1 VTEIGAAS
9 GVAVGEGEPRPSA
22 AQPGAEPADVRL
34 VELSKRYGDVIAV
47 DHVGVEIAR
56 GEFFTLLGP
65 SGSGK
70 TTTLRLIAG
79 FEEPDSGRVEL
90 GGRDVTGVP
99 PYDREVNTVFQDY
112 ALFPHMNV
120 SENVEYG
127 LRIRK
132 LGKVQRAQRR
142 DEALEM
148 VRLAGYGSR
157 KPAELSGGQR
167 QRVALARAIV
177 NRPRVLLLDEPL
189 GALDLKLRE
198 QMQVE
203 LKRIQ
208 DAVGITFLYVTHD
221 QDEALTMSDRI
232 AVFNSGRVE
241 QVGTPEEVYERP
253 ATPFVS
259 GFVGTSNV
267 IERGQRRFTIRPEK
281 VRLLAAGESRDGLVS
296 ERGVIRS
303 VAYAGPVTRYEVELE
318 AGGKLQAVLQNYETS
333 SAEVLERRGET
344 VEVGWLPK
352 HAVPVGGNPETEE
365 EL

>member
-1 VTEIGAAS
+1 MGDSARLS
-9 GVAVGEGEPRPSA
+9 EPI
-22 AQPGAEPADVRL
+22 DVRL
-34 VELSKRYGDVIAV
+34 VGLGKSYGDVLAV
-47 DHVGVEIAR
+47 DGIDCEIIR

-79 FEEPDSGRVEL
+79 FEEPDLGRVEL
-90 GGRDVTGVP
+90 DGRDVTGVP
-99 PYDREVNTVFQDY
+99 PFDRAVNTVFQDY
-112 ALFPHMNV
+112 ALFPHMSV
-120 SENVEYG
+120 SENIEYG
-127 LRIRK
+127 LRIQK
-132 LGKVQRAQRR
+132 VGKRERERRR

-148 VRLAGYGSR
+148 VRLPGYGTR
-157 KPAELSGGQR
+157 KPGELSGGQR

-208 DAVGITFLYVTHD
+208 DAVGITFIYVTHD

-232 AVFNSGRVE
+232 AVFNQGRIE

-267 IERGQRRFTIRPEK
+267 LDRNGGRFTIRPEK
-281 VRLLAAGESRDGLVS
+281 VRLLTGGESRNGLVT

-318 AGGKLQAVLQNYETS
+318 AGGTLQAVRQNYETS
-333 SAEVLERRGET
+333 SAEALEQRGRA
-344 VEVGWLPK
+344 VEVGWLPEQ
-352 HAVPVGGNPETEE
+352 AVPVGGNIQTEE
-365 EL
+365 KQ